1 METMRKDLKDARDL
15 HGQAESAAAVWKASG
30 PRAVS
35 GSSPSKSGGPYP
47 PTPPCCKLA
56 SQEGV
61 RRVHRCPFLQ
71 SHVMDRRKK
80 TLTDYR
86 RLRAFF
92 TEEEQRFLQEAEQGE
107 GVPEP
112 AEPTQRFGSLLQA
125 VLELERRHR
134 SLGLSVLLQ
143 VGRMFQYI

>member
-1 METMRKDLKDARDL
+1 MPGISMAKLSPLPPCGRQVAQ
-15 HGQAESAAAVWKASG
+15 GQFLG
-30 PRAVS
+30 LP
-35 GSSPSKSGGPYP
+35 PKSGGPYP
-47 PTPPCCKLA
+47 PTPPCCELA

-61 RRVHRCPFLQ
+61 HWGHRCPFLQ

-134 SLGLSVLLQ
+134 SLGLGVLLQ